1 MMLKKIDGRFFNSSS
16 ARLVA
21 LVVTLIFIAQSCSD
35 DFSEVNTGGSR
46 FLKGNGVFVINE
58 GNFGNGNGS
67 LSFLSFDSL
76 KIFNDIFYSAN
87 NRPPGDVPFSM
98 NFFEDEILLVVN
110 NSAKIE
116 VIAGNDLSSK
126 ATISGF
132 TSPRFL
138 LQINNDQA
146 YLSDFYS
153 PEIVMINL
161 TTQQTVG
168 KIPIGRSSEQLVLAG
183 GKVFAAFWSN
193 FGFPGIENNMLM
205 VIDPETNSLTDSV
218 IVGKEPNSMVV
229 DAAGK
234 LWVLCSG
241 GFMAEE
247 FPTLHRINPQLLVTE
262 AVFTF
267 PDIQTSPSS
276 LCINGTGDTL
286 FYLNQGVY
294 QMTTLEMSLPE
305 SPFIPQNGRLFYTL
319 GVDPRTSDILVS
331 DAIDYQQRGMV
342 FHYTSKGELKGI
354 YNAGII
360 PGRFVFN

>member
-1 MMLKKIDGRFFNSSS
+1 
-16 ARLVA
+16 
-21 LVVTLIFIAQSCSD
+21 
-35 DFSEVNTGGSR
+35 
-46 FLKGNGVFVINE
+46 
-58 GNFGNGNGS
+58 
-67 LSFLSFDSL
+67 
-76 KIFNDIFYSAN
+76 
-87 NRPPGDVPFSM
+87 
-98 NFFEDEILLVVN
+98 
-110 NSAKIE
+110 
-116 VIAGNDLSSK
+116 
-126 ATISGF
+126 
-132 TSPRFL
+132 
-138 LQINNDQA
+138 LQIDNEQA

-153 PEIVMINL
+153 PEIAMINL
-161 TTQQTVG
+161 KTRQTVG

-205 VIDPETNSLTDSV
+205 VIDPETNSLSDSV

-247 FPTLHRINPQLLVTE
+247 FPTLHRINPQSLETE

-294 QMTTLEMSLPE
+294 RMPASGNALPGY
-305 SPFIPQNGRLFYTL
+305 PFISQDSRLFYTL

-331 DAIDYQQRGMV
+331 DAIDYQQRGAV
-342 FHYTSKGELKGI
+342 FHYSSKGELKGT

>member
-1 MMLKKIDGRFFNSSS
+1 
-16 ARLVA
+16 
-21 LVVTLIFIAQSCSD
+21 
-35 DFSEVNTGGSR
+35 
-46 FLKGNGVFVINE
+46 
-58 GNFGNGNGS
+58 
-67 LSFLSFDSL
+67 
-76 KIFNDIFYSAN
+76 
-87 NRPPGDVPFSM
+87 
-98 NFFEDEILLVVN
+98 
-110 NSAKIE
+110 
-116 VIAGNDLSSK
+116 
-126 ATISGF
+126 
-132 TSPRFL
+132 
-138 LQINNDQA
+138 
-146 YLSDFYS
+146 
-153 PEIVMINL
+153 
-161 TTQQTVG
+161 
-168 KIPIGRSSEQLVLAG
+168 
-183 GKVFAAFWSN
+183 
-193 FGFPGIENNMLM
+193 M

-218 IVGKEPNSMVV
+218 LVGKEPNSMVV

-247 FPTLHRINPQLLVTE
+247 FPTLHRINPQSLVTE